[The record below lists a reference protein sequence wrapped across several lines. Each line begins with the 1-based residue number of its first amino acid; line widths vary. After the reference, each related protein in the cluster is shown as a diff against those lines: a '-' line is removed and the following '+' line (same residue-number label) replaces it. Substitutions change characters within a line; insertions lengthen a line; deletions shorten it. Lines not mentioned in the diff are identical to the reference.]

1 MKIKTGNYIIRDE
14 ELLKTAKNIFGVDSI
29 EDAFISCRF
38 HEHEIRDN
46 DYYKN
51 QFVNAKR
58 EIELSDISIKND
70 TSTIVLVFK
79 GENYI
84 DFSAS
89 EWSTI
94 TKVDKNDYILFEK

>member
-1 MKIKTGNYIIRDE
+1 MKIKTGNYIVRDK
-14 ELLKTAKNIFGVDSI
+14 ELLKTARNIFGVDGI

-38 HEHEIRDN
+38 YEHEIHND

-51 QFVNAKR
+51 QFDDAKH
-58 EIELSDISIKND
+58 EIELGDISIKND
-70 TSTIVLVFK
+70 TTTIVLVFK

-94 TKVDKNDYILFEK
+94 TKVDKNDYILFEE